1 MEDEMLHTVFLGLGA
16 NLGDRELTILRAY
29 RHIERLIGPLRG
41 QSVFFYSEPWGFQS
55 DHGFVNSVVAVL
67 TAHTPREVLHRTKLI
82 ERHLGKTR
90 RHATARNGATVY
102 HDRPIDIDIL
112 LYDDCRIDEP
122 DLHIP
127 HPLMSQRPF
136 VMQPLR
142 EVMAL
147 TGIHSDMMP

>member
-1 MEDEMLHTVFLGLGA
+1 MEREMLHTVYLGLGA
-16 NLGDRELTILRAY
+16 NLGDREQTILRAY
-29 RHIERLIGPLRG
+29 RHIARLIGPLKG
-41 QSVFFYSEPWGFQS
+41 HSAFFYSEPWGFQS
-55 DHGFVNSVVAVL
+55 EHGFVNSVAAVL
-67 TAHTPREVLHRTKLI
+67 TACTPREVLHRTKLI
-82 ERHLGKTR
+82 ERRLGKTR
-90 RHATARNGATVY
+90 SHATARDVATVY

-112 LYDDCRIDEP
+112 LYDDRRIDDP

-147 TGIHSDMMP
+147 TGDHNDMMP